1 VVTLTVTEAEY
12 AAVSAAVRKRAPP
25 PTVSGWF
32 LEHALAA
39 LGPAASSRSG
49 LADERDAYVV
59 AAVPAGCAEEVR
71 MRSVAE
77 PERPTLSETG
87 QIYVTHAAA
96 RGWVEAAG
104 YKEHEVESAR
114 RELTELLL
122 DARQQPDP
130 RMWRAR
136 KRSTKWDISAI
147 VEHEGRLL
155 VVTFI
160 SAQRYDP
167 PSRTSAARQGRR
179 SRFPVELRGGSMSG
193 TGSTGHRAAGGLRG
207 TRFTRRG

>member
-1 VVTLTVTEAEY
+1 
-12 AAVSAAVRKRAPP
+12 
-25 PTVSGWF
+25 
-32 LEHALAA
+32 
-39 LGPAASSRSG
+39 
-49 LADERDAYVV
+49 
-59 AAVPAGCAEEVR
+59 
-71 MRSVAE
+71 
-77 PERPTLSETG
+77 
-87 QIYVTHAAA
+87 VTHAAA
-96 RGWVEAAG
+96 RAWVETAG
-104 YKEHEVESAR
+104 YKEHEIEVAR

-122 DARQQPDP
+122 DAKRQPDA

-179 SRFPVELRGGSMSG
+179 SRVPAESRSGPTPGTGGSSYRRSGRRGGG
-193 TGSTGHRAAGGLRG
+193 
-207 TRFTRRG
+207 RRPT